1 MNDDLHDPARGELEG
16 QLDEFYRK
24 LDPSARRV
32 EVRWRSKPATRRSA
46 AGGSRSAAAWL
57 GAGVA
62 AAAAILLVVLAL
74 RSEQKPAPEPV
85 VKAPAPFEPPPRRDL
100 LPPSPPPLAPK
111 PAPVEP
117 RPPDVT
123 PRPPEPRPE
132 TPPLEPPKIPPP
144 PPPAPRPE
152 APKREDPAGTKVVRA
167 SVVLRETDGSFEV
180 ADKGVRGRQK
190 EFTVFAGDR
199 LRASTPVKITL
210 ADDRFVLLAPR
221 AIVEFRPEEK
231 RLSLSLE
238 QGELLAD
245 LVGPG
250 QDLRVVTKACEIIP
264 LGTVFG
270 VKVDP
275 GRVMVT
281 VEKGR
286 VDVQG
291 AKGRAVLRAAESLQA
306 SDDGSL
312 GAPAPAD
319 FRVLAWARK
328 HRAPELALF
337 AEDFA
342 KAGAWIAEVDKGIAR
357 AVAKPGGGQVIHLA
371 TEKPV
376 FDVPVRGSITLV
388 CRSDRAGKIKIQF
401 FCSDLRT
408 TYTRTEI
415 PILRG
420 EAWRAVTIDFDEF
433 VPSDKSRPG
442 RAPAGSPVT
451 DLLIMYGEE
460 GERGNFWVDSIKV
473 TEVRP

>member
-1 MNDDLHDPARGELEG
+1 MNDDLERQLE
-16 QLDEFYRK
+16 EFYRK

-32 EVRWRSKPATRRSA
+32 EARWRSKPATRRSA
-46 AGGSRSAAAWL
+46 ADGSRAVAAWL

-62 AAAAILLVVLAL
+62 AAAAVLLIVLAL
-74 RSEQKPAPEPV
+74 RSEQKPPPEPV
-85 VKAPAPFEPPPRRDL
+85 VKAPPPAEPAPRTIPPP
-100 LPPSPPPLAPK
+100 PPPPPPVAPK
-111 PAPVEP
+111 PEPLGP
-117 RPPDVT
+117 RPADEL

-132 TPPLEPPKIPPP
+132 TPTVEAPRVPR
-144 PPPAPRPE
+144 PAPPVPLPE
-152 APKREDPAGTKVVRA
+152 TPKRGEPAGTKVVRA
-167 SVVLRETDGSFEV
+167 SVVLRETDGSFEL
-180 ADKGVRGRQK
+180 ADKGVRGKQK

-199 LRASTPVKITL
+199 LRASTPVKVTL

-221 AIVEFRPEEK
+221 SVVEFRPDEK

-250 QDLRVVTKACEIIP
+250 QELRVVTKACEITP

-275 GRVMVT
+275 GRVVVT

-286 VDVQG
+286 VDVQST
-291 AKGRAVLRAAESLQA
+291 KGRASLRAAESLQA
-306 SDDGSL
+306 SEDGSL
-312 GAPAPAD
+312 GTPLPAD

-342 KAGAWIAEVDKGIAR
+342 KPGAWTADVDKGVAR

-376 FDVPVRGSITLV
+376 FEVPVHGSITFV
-388 CRSDRAGKIKIQF
+388 CRTDRAGKIKVQF

-408 TYTRTEI
+408 NYSRTEI
-415 PILRG
+415 PVLRG
-420 EAWRAVTIDFDEF
+420 EAWRSVTIDFDEF
-433 VPSDKSRPG
+433 VPSDKSRPS
-442 RAPAGSPVT
+442 RVPAGSPVT